1 MKNERLI
8 KEEELLLLNLCR
20 LEFKEVHLEKIR
32 LHISGVSDW
41 KYFCTLA
48 NEHGVAALV
57 WHNLEK
63 LELLSGIPDEIVTFL
78 RCANLRSLGR
88 NTFNTESMREALHV
102 LNSEDIKTVILK
114 GLALENTVYGN
125 AGLRQMSDID
135 ILVRKDECLKA
146 RKALLD
152 IGYESLPVKSN
163 FHKLI
168 ITSIGKHL
176 PSLIKRGTSIE
187 IHHELFGG
195 SKNSLT
201 QTFFDTSL
209 PADINGEKTWFPRPM
224 IFFLYL
230 VKHLSVH
237 ELNNESQL
245 RLYTDLVV
253 LIGRYNEEIINQEI
267 VRMASESGM
276 SKELACHL
284 EQLREYWGIV
294 FPEWMNKFIDEWHSV
309 EFNNRFVFFLASPK
323 GNPPGDKATYYRQ
336 VVNGI
341 PGFHR
346 KAIYILGDIFPS
358 FSFMKNRYGCK
369 NNWKALIYYPHRIGK
384 IMWLLKGR
392 G

>member
-8 KEEELLLLNLCR
+8 KEEAILLLNLCR
-20 LEFKEVHLEKIR
+20 LEFKEEHLDNIR
-32 LHISGVSDW
+32 IHFSRVSDW

-63 LELLSGIPDEIVTFL
+63 LELLSGIPDEILTFL
-78 RCANLRSLGR
+78 RCANLRSLGH

-102 LNSEDIKTVILK
+102 LNSENLKTVILK
-114 GLALENTVYGN
+114 GLVLENTVYGN

-146 RKALLD
+146 RKALMD
-152 IGYESLPVKSN
+152 IGYESLPVKSI

-201 QTFFDTSL
+201 QTLFDTSL
-209 PADINGEKTWFPRPM
+209 PADISGEKTWFPSPM

-230 VKHLSVH
+230 IKHLSVH

-253 LIGRYNEEIINQEI
+253 LIEKYNEEIINQELI
-267 VRMASESGM
+267 KLASDTGM
-276 SKELACHL
+276 SEVLACHL
-284 EQLREYWGIV
+284 EQLRDHWEIG
-294 FPEWMNKFIDEWHSV
+294 FPGWMNKFIDEWRSV
-309 EFNNRFVFFLASPK
+309 EFNNQFVFFLGSPK
-323 GNPPGDKATYYRQ
+323 GNPPGDKAAFYRH
-336 VVNGI
+336 VVHEI

-346 KAIYILGDIFPS
+346 KAIYVLGDIFPS

-369 NNWKALIYYPHRIGK
+369 NNLQALIHYPHRIGK
-384 IMWLLKGR
+384 LMWLINGR
-392 G
+392 